1 MSEDYVHVDNVTE
14 FVLDNWF
21 LEVDDLLSYIKDR
34 ASKDIKFYKELHEG
48 LKKLHWRDLM
58 VKVLMYN
65 IGGRNENNLE

>member
-34 ASKDIKFYKELHEG
+34 ASKDIKFCKELHEG
-48 LKKLHWRDLM
+48 LKKLRWRDLM

-65 IGGRNENNLE
+65 VGGRNENNLE